1 MDLKVAYGD
10 AYQEGATSSLA
21 RRLSHGAL
29 RLLHD
34 LLHDVQ
40 RVQHLAGKRN
50 FARNRKRGCKIDYM
64 AAMYF
69 GRRPAAAR
77 RAARA
82 APREESSAPRG
93 APGFACSAA
102 AGSAAALVDHA
113 NEMSWFFS
121 GTERMRLPVAAKN
134 ALSTA
139 GAATK
144 IVGSPTPPQK
154 PPDGMMIDSTFGISA
169 MRIEL

>member
-1 MDLKVAYGD
+1 
-10 AYQEGATSSLA
+10 
-21 RRLSHGAL
+21 
-29 RLLHD
+29 
-34 LLHDVQ
+34 
-40 RVQHLAGKRN
+40 
-50 FARNRKRGCKIDYM
+50 M

-121 GTERMRLPVAAKN
+121 GTERMRLPVAAK
-134 ALSTA
+134 
-139 GAATK
+139 
-144 IVGSPTPPQK
+144 IVGSPTPPQN